1 MDIKGNQQLE
11 KGKLY
16 LIGGIFGLCLSAI
29 LSVISS
35 FVLTFVLGG
44 WDPRISIWFFL
55 TSFIPFTVIYSIL
68 AVRITALNTK
78 KRSIIAAI
86 TALLILL
93 YSGSIGASLVAS
105 YTFGY
110 QNVNIMGYFQY
121 APIYAF
127 SLLPVTWPITYFSFI
142 ILESV
147 VEWKTQPKV

>member
-1 MDIKGNQQLE
+1 ME

-16 LIGGIFGLCLSAI
+16 LIGGICGLFLSVI
-29 LSVISS
+29 LSVVSS
-35 FVLTFVLGG
+35 FAIIFVIGG
-44 WDPRISIWFFL
+44 WDPNIPIWFFL
-55 TSFIPFTVIYSIL
+55 TSFIPFIIIYSIL

-78 KRSIIAAI
+78 KRSIMAAF

-93 YSGSIGASLVAS
+93 YAGSIGASLVAS
-105 YTFGY
+105 YKFGY

-127 SLLPVTWPITYFSFI
+127 SLLPVTWPVAYFSFI

-147 VEWKTQPKV
+147 VEWKTQQKV

>member
-1 MDIKGNQQLE
+1 ME